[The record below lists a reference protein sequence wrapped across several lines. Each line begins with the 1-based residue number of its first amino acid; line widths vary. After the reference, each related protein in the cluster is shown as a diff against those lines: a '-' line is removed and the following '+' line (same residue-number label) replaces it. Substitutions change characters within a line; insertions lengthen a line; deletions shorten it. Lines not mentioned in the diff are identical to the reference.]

1 MFDVRHELAYKEYR
15 FEFQLL
21 LSYLLLPLSIW
32 HGDLISCQT
41 SRTTEIIFSLT
52 LALSH
57 MRFQFMSCYVE
68 YSRSRNYH

>member
-1 MFDVRHELAYKEYR
+1 MFDVGHELAYKEYR

-21 LSYLLLPLSIW
+21 LILPLVALSIW
-32 HGDLISCQT
+32 RGDLISCQT

-57 MRFQFMSCYVE
+57 MRFQFMSCYAE
-68 YSRSRNYH
+68 CLRSGDYH